1 MNTLN
6 LLKPYEPR
14 TSRPWDRA
22 AAQHLLRRAGFAAS
36 EDESRAAL
44 EAGPKEAV
52 SRLVAGDEESPRH
65 AELDGLGKSLAL
77 RDDLAGLRGWW
88 LLRMCHTKRPLH
100 ARMALFWHNHFA
112 TSNAKVRNA
121 AMMLQQL
128 RTFEK
133 HALGPFEE
141 MLRAISRDAA
151 MIVWLDGKLNT
162 KGRPNENYA
171 RELFELFS
179 LGVGNY
185 SERDIKEA
193 ARAFTGWHERGG
205 VFHFSKREHDE
216 GSKTIFDQAGN
227 WDGDDVV
234 RLALGQP
241 ACAAFL
247 ATKLLREF
255 LCPTPPAELVE
266 EFAGVLRATKYDIS
280 ASLTVLLASEAMFDP
295 RWYRARIKSPVELAV
310 GVVRSLGIRGFS
322 AAALADFT
330 SQAGQRLLEPPS
342 VKGWDGHRA
351 WLNSATMLVRLNGAA
366 RAGGDVLPAG
376 ELRGRHAL
384 DDVAAIERFG
394 AELLLD
400 GRAPAA
406 AREAFPTERG
416 DWDAYLRGVV
426 SALLSCPEYQMA

>member
-1 MNTLN
+1 MYTLN
-6 LLKPYEPR
+6 LLKPFEPR
-14 TSRPWDRA
+14 ATRPWDRA

-36 EDESRAAL
+36 EEESRAAL
-44 EAGPKEAV
+44 DAGPREALN
-52 SRLVAGDEESPRH
+52 RLVAGRAESERH
-65 AELDGLGKSLAL
+65 AELDALGKSLAL

-88 LLRMCHTKRPLH
+88 LLRMCHTQRPLH
-100 ARMALFWHNHFA
+100 ARMTLFWHNHFA

-128 RTFEK
+128 RTLEK
-133 HALGPFEE
+133 QALGPFEE
-141 MLRAISRDAA
+141 LLRAISRDAA

-205 VFHFSKREHDE
+205 VFHFSEREHD
-216 GSKTIFDQAGN
+216 GDSKTIFGATGN
-227 WDGDDVV
+227 WDGDDIV
-234 RLALGQP
+234 RLALGRP

-255 LCPTPPAELVE
+255 LCPTPPAALVE
-266 EFAGVLRATKYDIS
+266 EFAGVLRASSYDIA
-280 ASLTVLLASEAMFDP
+280 ASVAVLLGSEAMFDP

-310 GVVRSLGIRGFS
+310 GVVRSLGIGGFS

-366 RAGGDVLPAG
+366 RACGDALPAG
-376 ELRGRHAL
+376 ELRGKYAL
-384 DDVAAIERFG
+384 DDVAAIEQFCCS
-394 AELLLD
+394 LLLD
-400 GRAPAA
+400 GRVPVAGK
-406 AREAFPTERG
+406 EAFPAER
-416 DWDAYLRGVV
+416 DDLDAYLRGVV
-426 SALLSCPEYQMA
+426 GALLSCPEYQMA